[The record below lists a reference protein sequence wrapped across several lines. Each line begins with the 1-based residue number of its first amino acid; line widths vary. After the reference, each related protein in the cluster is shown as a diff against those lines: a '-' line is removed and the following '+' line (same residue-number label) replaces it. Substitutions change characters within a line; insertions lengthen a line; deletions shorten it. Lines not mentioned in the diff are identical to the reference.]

1 MTVDPSTEDKVLTP
15 AAVASTVR
23 LQMAGTLEFDISTMI
38 GLMPFCTSAEVSGVF
53 GVPLDAV
60 RADVRAMKAASLVE
74 VGYGGGGGA
83 PERLYLTRRGSEAL
97 ARRRGCTMNQLI
109 REGFAV
115 TNDALRII
123 LQRSP
128 SIPTFYALSVAASRV
143 QGCHCL
149 WFWRRRGW
157 LDGSLAVG
165 PGFFMRVGR
174 IGASVRRDSVRSRLG
189 SMVESWRSHFI
200 NTALILCCDR
210 TTEAFVD
217 GWLRAGGTGIYIWTA
232 DERRLV
238 DMDVD
243 EELLTGPRRE
253 KMLHR
258 SFRTLVRTVDAGY
271 GSEAESG
278 LQIEQRTRNTLLP
291 AKGLA
296 DRRFSAEVKAARLGA
311 GERAVLDL
319 VADWPLI
326 SRPQLA
332 RISGYREASL
342 RVYLAALR
350 DGGFVSAV
358 RIGQLNL
365 LVLGDKGLRYLSWKD
380 RTQLRD
386 LRTEWGLSSDAGS
399 GSLRA
404 SDISSGKVRSLAGQ
418 ELHTSGLYEV
428 VSLIVEDCRERED
441 IELVEMLPPHRSER
455 WMRRGRKTY
464 GVRPDASGVVKLSS
478 GLTRPFMLEF
488 ERRAVV
494 PEKMRERL
502 EPYQRYYDTLRRAD
516 AWSVSVGT
524 LVVYDDRANASRFI
538 KHCRE
543 NPYLP
548 RSMGGLPMPVF
559 VSSIEEIRK
568 VGAAGACWM
577 HANRLVRGA
586 LTLADACRAM

>member
-1 MTVDPSTEDKVLTP
+1 MTVDPSTDTEHKFKP
-15 AAVASTVR
+15 AR
-23 LQMAGTLEFDISTMI
+23 LQFDISMMI
-38 GLMPFCTSAEVSGVF
+38 GRMPFCTAGEISGVL
-53 GVPLDAV
+53 GCRRDDV
-60 RADVRAMKAASLVE
+60 RAGLRAMKAEGVAD
-74 VGYGGGGGA
+74 VGYGGGGGF
-83 PERLYLTRRGSEAL
+83 PERMYLTRRGAEEL
-97 ARRRGCTMNQLI
+97 AKQRGCTMDQLV

-115 TNDALRII
+115 TNDWLRII
-123 LQRSP
+123 LQRSANVP
-128 SIPTFYALSVAASRV
+128 IFYALAVAASKA
-143 QGCHCL
+143 QGYPCR
-149 WFWRRRGW
+149 WYWRRRGW
-157 LDGSLAVG
+157 LDGTLAVG

-243 EELLTGPRRE
+243 EELLTGPRRDR
-253 KMLHR
+253 MLRR
-258 SFRTLVRTVDAGY
+258 SFRTLVRSVDAGY

-326 SRPQLA
+326 SRQQVV
-332 RISGYREASL
+332 RMSGYREASL

-365 LVLGDKGLRYLSWKD
+365 LVLGDEGLRYLSWKD

-404 SDISSGKVRSLAGQ
+404 SDISSGKVRTLAGQ
-418 ELHTSGLYEV
+418 DLHTAGLYEV
-428 VSLIVEDCRERED
+428 VSLIVEDCREREK

-524 LVVYDDRANASRFI
+524 LVVYDDRANASKFV

-543 NPYLP
+543 NPYLA

-559 VSSIEEIRK
+559 ASSIEEMRT